1 MFFGGRYIILMMGAF
16 SVYSG
21 ILYNDAFSKSLNVFG
36 SSWTAS
42 PENYIL
48 YVIVGV
54 ANASVA
60 SASAVCFAVCFT
72 MCANHVF

>member
-1 MFFGGRYIILMMGAF
+1 MKMAILMMGAF

-21 ILYNDAFSKSLNVFG
+21 ILYNDAFSKSLNIFG

-42 PENYIL
+42 EENYIL
-48 YVIVGV
+48 YVIVV

-60 SASAVCFAVCFT
+60 SATVVCFT
-72 MCANHVF
+72 TCANHVC

>member
-48 YVIVGV
+48 YVIIVVVV

-60 SASAVCFAVCFT
+60 SATVVCFT
-72 MCANHVF
+72 TCANHVC